1 MSSPLAEGFTP
12 AEREAL
18 SKFKSDYLQ
27 RALKEASGDSS
38 SVSTYEIWNVPIV
51 EDDVRVDVII
61 VKFLR
66 AK

>member
-1 MSSPLAEGFTP
+1 MFRAPLIEALTP

-27 RALKEASGDSS
+27 RALTEAGGDSS
-38 SVSTYEIWNVPIV
+38 THEIWNVSIAEESPQA
-51 EDDVRVDVII
+51 DVII

>member
-1 MSSPLAEGFTP
+1 MSSPLAEGFTL

-27 RALKEASGDSS
+27 RALKEASDDA
-38 SVSTYEIWNVPIV
+38 STTSTHEIWNIPIV
-51 EDDVRVDVII
+51 EDDVRVDVVI

>member
-12 AEREAL
+12 AEREAV

-27 RALKEASGDSS
+27 RALKEASDDAP
-38 SVSTYEIWNVPIV
+38 TTFKHEIWNVPIV
-51 EDDVRVDVII
+51 EDDARVDVII

>member
-1 MSSPLAEGFTP
+1 MSSPLVEGFTP
-12 AEREAL
+12 VEREAL

-27 RALKEASGDSS
+27 RALKEASDDSS
-38 SVSTYEIWNVPIV
+38 NTSTHEIWNVPIV
-51 EDDVRVDVII
+51 QDDVRVDVII